1 VGERTVTATVGG
13 SATFMLRT
21 EGGVGGI
28 CTTPTDKLE
37 EEEGEEGGVVRTEE
51 PLPPRTKSTE
61 AGVSIA
67 EGAGSCGFDA
77 VVVGLNSG
85 TYGLSGGICWP

>member
-1 VGERTVTATVGG
+1 MGDRTVTATVGG
-13 SATFMLRT
+13 SATFMLKT

-51 PLPPRTKSTE
+51 PLQPTKYAHYRKKGWIRSKILDSLM
-61 AGVSIA
+61 AWLA
-67 EGAGSCGFDA
+67 
-77 VVVGLNSG
+77 
-85 TYGLSGGICWP
+85 

>member
-1 VGERTVTATVGG
+1 MTATVGG

-51 PLPPRTKSTE
+51 PLQPSMLTISQLLQFSLLQSMVILT
-61 AGVSIA
+61 
-67 EGAGSCGFDA
+67 
-77 VVVGLNSG
+77 
-85 TYGLSGGICWP
+85 

>member
-1 VGERTVTATVGG
+1 MGERTVTATVGG

-51 PLPPRTKSTE
+51 PLQPTKYAHYISTFT
-61 AGVSIA
+61 VFS
-67 EGAGSCGFDA
+67 F
-77 VVVGLNSG
+77 
-85 TYGLSGGICWP
+85 TKYGYPYISFFGDYCLTQNLS

>member
-1 VGERTVTATVGG
+1 MTATVGG

-28 CTTPTDKLE
+28 CTTPTPTDNLE

-51 PLPPRTKSTE
+51 PLQPTKYAHYITQLLQFSLLQNM
-61 AGVSIA
+61 VI
-67 EGAGSCGFDA
+67 
-77 VVVGLNSG
+77 
-85 TYGLSGGICWP
+85 Y